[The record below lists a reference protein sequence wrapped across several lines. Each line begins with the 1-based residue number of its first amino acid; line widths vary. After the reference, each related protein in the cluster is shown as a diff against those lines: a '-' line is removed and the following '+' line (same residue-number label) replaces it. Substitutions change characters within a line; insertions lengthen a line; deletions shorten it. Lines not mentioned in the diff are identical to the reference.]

1 MKPSVPK
8 VYHGVGEVPV
18 HHTTCKVKST
28 SILSLAL
35 LLILL
40 FSPQIKAQ
48 EQIVFADSTTL
59 SCPPWQGTLAKF
71 SLTPQGVAL
80 HDLSPQRTNNKA
92 ALLHTPTLSGIHT
105 WRGEISFR
113 FAITSANTFVVLIA
127 PLSAPTQENGY
138 TTCRYAYLSG
148 EKTGSIGLFEGN
160 FSLGKD
166 GIIRHKDKNAD
177 KPIVTSSAND
187 AIRFT
192 SPNLHHLAWH
202 ITYSGTEGWQLYL
215 KKSLQPQQKF
225 IYIGCDSTSLPP
237 QDYAQGSFSGIAL
250 RYSLKNA
257 QHFTLH
263 RLLYSQKPL
272 AANETPSPP
281 TESIFAAVDFTP
293 QSIRLITH
301 SLVSIESADF
311 NLQPSCGTLTPGIK
325 GKTITLDL
333 ETPFKSGNYSL
344 FVRGIKTL
352 DGALAPSERIDFE
365 ISLPSDSIGLGKPDE
380 EHLPQDH
387 LLLSEVLPHP
397 TAHAAEFVEVYN
409 PTTHS
414 IDIRDY
420 ALAVR
425 SEGRRSKLYP
435 LIVEKNHLIQP
446 NEYRAITPWKRGL
459 ADYYHC
465 SIDSLSEVEKL
476 PALPNREG
484 QIVLYSLRDSVVV
497 EEMFYGP
504 KIASRGEMSE
514 GVSLERILFS
524 RPALAPDNW
533 HVARPEQGNA
543 TPGRPNSVRVECDLP
558 IEEREGETL
567 TPEQIAALTLYA
579 LQDPANNATLT
590 LYTLRGY
597 RSAVVGRSATQA
609 WCRALLR
616 GELTQL
622 YTRPPHTPYIVS
634 IELTTARHSKRYSF
648 VVAP

>member
-8 VYHGVGEVPV
+8 VSPSVGRVIPLIAMRTV
-18 HHTTCKVKST
+18 RST
-28 SILSLAL
+28 ARLCLAL
-35 LLILL
+35 VLVLLTLG
-40 FSPQIKAQ
+40 PIKAQ

-59 SCPPWQGTLAKF
+59 SSPPWQGTLTKF
-71 SLTPQGVAL
+71 TLTPEGATL
-80 HDLSPQRTNNKA
+80 CDTAPKKSHNKA

-127 PLSAPTQENGY
+127 PLTVPTQEKGY

-148 EKTGSIGLFEGN
+148 EESGSIGLFEGI
-160 FSLGKD
+160 FSVGKE
-166 GIIRHKDKNAD
+166 GEIVHKNKNAD
-177 KPIVTSSAND
+177 KPIITSNAND

-192 SPNLHHLAWH
+192 SANLHHLAWH
-202 ITYSGTEGWQLYL
+202 ITYSGSEGWQLYL
-215 KKSLQPQQKF
+215 KKSLEPRQKF

-263 RLLYSQKPL
+263 RLLYAQERLS
-272 AANETPSPP
+272 ANESPTPP
-281 TESIFAAVDFTP
+281 TESIFADFDFTP

-301 SLVSIESADF
+301 SLVSIEGAEFD
-311 NLQPSCGTLTPGIK
+311 LQPSCGTLTPGIK

-333 ETPFKSGNYSL
+333 EKPFKSGNYSL
-344 FVRGIKTL
+344 FVRGIKNL

-365 ISLPSDSIGLGKPDE
+365 ITLPSDSIGLGKPDE

-409 PTTHS
+409 PTTHP

-425 SEGRRSKLYP
+425 TEGRRSKLYP
-435 LIVEKNHLIQP
+435 LTVEENHLIQP

-465 SIDSLSEVEKL
+465 SIDSLSEIEKF

-484 QIVLYSLRDSVVV
+484 QIVLYSLCDSAVV

-514 GVSLERILFS
+514 GVSLERILFT
-524 RPALAPDNW
+524 RPALTPDNW

-597 RSAVVGRSATQA
+597 RAAILGRAATQA
-609 WCRALLR
+609 WCRIFLK
-616 GELTQL
+616 GDPTQL
-622 YTRPPHTPYIVS
+622 HSLPPHTPYIVS
-634 IELTTARHSKRYSF
+634 IRLTTAQQSKLYSF
-648 VVAP
+648 IIAP